1 MRDPKGLLDELQAGI
16 SELTTS
22 ERWQRYL
29 DVQSRF
35 YSYSPNNV
43 MLIALQKP
51 NATRVAGYKTW
62 QSLDHQVKAK
72 ESALRI
78 LAPMRY
84 QKDDGPE
91 GEVVREVHGFKL
103 VPVFDVSQTDG
114 PDLPEAVS
122 RLEGLA
128 PEGVFERLTKFAHGI
143 GFRVER
149 PESLVSGANGDTTH
163 ALGVI
168 RVVSTNSEAQQ
179 AKTLA
184 HDPLTAPVAPS
195 TIHHSEAPGWSCVI
209 TPRKG
214 ERSVEDESERVGPR
228 DVAGLVVEPSGE
240 IREAT
245 TAIGLM
251 VVDDKGG
258 EVFAVSEFLASLLA
272 GGASRS
278 SVRSYA
284 MALLRWWRFL
294 AAVDVDWERASRVE
308 ARDFVLWMRC
318 RTTRPRSGRTTPS
331 AYAPATINHNLAVLR
346 TFYEDRLAA
355 GEGPVINPVPA
366 AGGRSGARAGAHHN
380 PMAPHQRGRRA
391 PLRQKTPA
399 RLPRGIP
406 DRLFNELFAAMGCD
420 RDRALLAF
428 YVSTGARASELLGV
442 TMDRVD
448 VGSQLI
454 GVVRKGSG
462 RLQWLPA
469 AADAFVWLRLYQ
481 EHQSRPDGEAALWL
495 TRRAPQRP
503 LTYPAMRRVLQR
515 ANDSLSTT
523 WTLHQLRHTAAQRMV
538 ADPAMSLTDV
548 QWVLGHAH
556 LTSTEIYLEPREAE
570 VVARVL
576 EHHHRRV
583 EAPPPLPSP
592 GYRPEVLATLF
603 GEALGA

>member
-1 MRDPKGLLDELQAGI
+1 M
-16 SELTTS
+16 
-22 ERWQRYL
+22 
-29 DVQSRF
+29 
-35 YSYSPNNV
+35 
-43 MLIALQKP
+43 
-51 NATRVAGYKTW
+51 
-62 QSLDHQVKAK
+62 
-72 ESALRI
+72 
-78 LAPMRY
+78 
-84 QKDDGPE
+84 
-91 GEVVREVHGFKL
+91 
-103 VPVFDVSQTDG
+103 
-114 PDLPEAVS
+114 
-122 RLEGLA
+122 
-128 PEGVFERLTKFAHGI
+128 
-143 GFRVER
+143 
-149 PESLVSGANGDTTH
+149 
-163 ALGVI
+163 
-168 RVVSTNSEAQQ
+168 
-179 AKTLA
+179 
-184 HDPLTAPVAPS
+184 
-195 TIHHSEAPGWSCVI
+195 
-209 TPRKG
+209 
-214 ERSVEDESERVGPR
+214 EDESERVGPR
-228 DVAGLVVEPSGE
+228 DVAALVVEPSGE
-240 IREAT
+240 IREAP
-245 TAIGLM
+245 TAMGLM

-308 ARDFVLWMRC
+308 TRDFVLWMRC
-318 RTTRPRSGRTTPS
+318 CTTRPRSGRTTPS

-391 PLRQKTPA
+391 PLRQKTPV

-448 VGSQLI
+448 VGNQLI

-481 EHQSRPDGEAALWL
+481 EHQSRPDGETALWL

-603 GEALGA
+603 GEATGA